1 MLKLAPA
8 AQEISGSCPELQ
20 PTGFFLAEEIA
31 GLGVWGDSQ
40 GQHLVVGGFREG
52 GLSAGVSQSEVDGV
66 ESV

>member
-8 AQEISGSCPELQ
+8 AQEMSGSCPELQ
-20 PTGFFLAEEIA
+20 PTVFFLVEEIA

-40 GQHLVVGGFREG
+40 GRHLMVGGFREG